1 MRINEIMIDGF
12 GKHVNLH
19 LDFEAGV
26 NVLYGENESGK
37 STVVAFIRA
46 ALYGMS
52 GRGVMSDRKKYA
64 PWNESAKYGGWMKF
78 EHAGNY
84 YRVVVRFAE
93 SKRGDSVALYNDMT
107 GRQIPIPEGQTVGEM
122 ILEMSPATYDITVY
136 APQLGSKPEL
146 DNANMDYLIEQLSKS
161 SNREMNQS
169 ETAVSKRLKQ
179 AMDYISAPR
188 SGKGIIDVARVQ
200 KAKIDEDIAVVEKY
214 EDDIQQMRDLHKLKT
229 TQLNKLKEDQSKTN
243 TAYDS
248 MRAAVD
254 TLAKH
259 DKIRRVLT
267 SVNVLDESIFEEGRR
282 QRRYKIPMY
291 IFLALVFLLAVG
303 VAALVFLKEYA
314 TKISFIGELEIYKML
329 VSHSKITYISVA
341 AVLAVLVVIYLITMF
356 SGSKEM
362 RNLNRDLQK
371 EEDNLAE
378 LLDLKFHEEDTFE
391 YRNSAVKQA
400 LEVQEEDFNRAKDFM
415 DNLER
420 KSREDEIYHIKV
432 EQLTQEISYA
442 KAAIDSL
449 LRQINAYEE
458 YETLVMQS
466 KALDEKIQNLQRK
479 YDALSLARTAL
490 AESFEKW
497 QSDLGPVFAGTAQSL
512 LYDITN
518 GRHENMKIDRD
529 FEISLPDENTGKL
542 YPSGYFSGATIDQMY
557 LALRLALVKLVS
569 SETSVLPVIF
579 DDPFVQY
586 DIVRKGLAMTAL
598 SDFADRNDSQ
608 VIITTCL
615 RDMYPDD
622 VNVIELK

>member
-26 NVLYGENESGK
+26 NVISGENESGK
-37 STVVAFIRA
+37 STIVAFIRA

-52 GRGVMSDRKKYA
+52 GRGIMSDRKKYA
-64 PWNESAKYGGWMKF
+64 PWNENAKYGGWMKF

-107 GRQIPIPEGQTVGEM
+107 GRLIPVPDGQTVGEM

-188 SGKGIIDVARVQ
+188 SGKGIIDVARNQ
-200 KAKIDEDIAVVEKY
+200 KAKLDDDIAIVEQYEEDI
-214 EDDIQQMRDLHKLKT
+214 QRMRDVYKQKSQ
-229 TQLNKLKEDQSKTN
+229 QLNALKEEQSKNN

-248 MRAAVD
+248 MRCAVD
-254 TLAKH
+254 TMAKH

-267 SVNVLDESIFEEGRR
+267 SLNVLDESIYEERRR

-291 IFLALVFLLAVG
+291 IFLLLVFLVAVG
-303 VAALVFLKEYA
+303 VAAAVYFKEYV
-314 TKISFIGELEIYKML
+314 TQVSFVNDLEIYHTL
-329 VSHSKITYISVA
+329 VSYSKITYISVA
-341 AVLAVLVVIYLITMF
+341 GVLAVLVIIYLMTML

-371 EEDNLAE
+371 EEDNLAK
-378 LLDLKFHEEDTFE
+378 LLNLEFNDEDTHE
-391 YRNSAVKQA
+391 YREDAIKQA
-400 LEVQEEDFNRAKDFM
+400 LDIQEQEFNAAKDFM

-432 EQLTQEISYA
+432 EQLTQEVSYA

-449 LRQINAYEE
+449 LRQINGYED
-458 YETLVMQS
+458 YETMIIQS
-466 KALDEKIQNLQRK
+466 KELDEKIKNLQRK

-497 QSDLGPVFAGTAQSL
+497 QSDLGPIFAGTAQGL

-518 GRHENMKIDRD
+518 GRHESMKIDRD

-586 DIVRKGLAMTAL
+586 DVVRKGLAMRAL
-598 SDFADRNDSQ
+598 CDFADNNDSQ
-608 VIITTCL
+608 IIITTCL
-615 RDMYPDD
+615 PDRYAD
-622 VNVIELK
+622 EVNVIELK